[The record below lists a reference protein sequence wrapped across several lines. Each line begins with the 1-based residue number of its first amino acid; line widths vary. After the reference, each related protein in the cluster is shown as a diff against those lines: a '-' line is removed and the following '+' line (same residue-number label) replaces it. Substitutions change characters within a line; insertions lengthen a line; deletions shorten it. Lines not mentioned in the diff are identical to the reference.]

1 MCSASHLIILF
12 HEMPSITFCD
22 EACKASGRFCSW
34 EAQPDLLAQ
43 RGAHSPCLAHGLM
56 VFDAV
61 WMQEADP
68 KAKRNRLVLSIFH
81 HFFAL
86 WLIAD
91 SWRYCCDL
99 PVFSKRNYPQSPP
112 CEVLDQPSTMI
123 SDSCHASC
131 KSKLHGGSVV
141 IIGDLWFVDVFS
153 WWSVLHSS
161 MCHLVPAIFLRLVIA
176 QPSCQI
182 FGPGHTDLTLLTTF
196 SDLQL
201 LFMRNLCF

>member
-1 MCSASHLIILF
+1 MQHCVQHLLW
-12 HEMPSITFCD
+12 SITFCD

-43 RGAHSPCLAHGLM
+43 RGAHSPCLANELM

-99 PVFSKRNYPQSPP
+99 PTCLFFLKKKLSLITTMRGTG
-112 CEVLDQPSTMI
+112 STIHDDFRQLPRKLQEQVARELGCDYWWFMI
-123 SDSCHASC
+123 CAR
-131 KSKLHGGSVV
+131 
-141 IIGDLWFVDVFS
+141 
-153 WWSVLHSS
+153 
-161 MCHLVPAIFLRLVIA
+161 FLMMI
-176 QPSCQI
+176 CI
-182 FGPGHTDLTLLTTF
+182 T
-196 SDLQL
+196 
-201 LFMRNLCF
+201 

>member
-1 MCSASHLIILF
+1 MDATLCSASHLIILF
-12 HEMPSITFCD
+12 HEMPLITFCD

-86 WLIAD
+86 WSIAD
-91 SWRYCCDL
+91 SWRSCCDL
-99 PVFSKRNYPQSPP
+99 PVFFKEIILNHHRARYWINHPRWFPTAATQAAR
-112 CEVLDQPSTMI
+112 
-123 SDSCHASC
+123 ASC
-131 KSKLHGGSVV
+131 TGARLWLLM
-141 IIGDLWFVDVFS
+141 IYDLW
-153 WWSVLHSS
+153 
-161 MCHLVPAIFLRLVIA
+161 
-176 QPSCQI
+176 
-182 FGPGHTDLTLLTTF
+182 TF
-196 SDLQL
+196 SHDDLYYIA
-201 LFMRNLCF
+201 RCAI